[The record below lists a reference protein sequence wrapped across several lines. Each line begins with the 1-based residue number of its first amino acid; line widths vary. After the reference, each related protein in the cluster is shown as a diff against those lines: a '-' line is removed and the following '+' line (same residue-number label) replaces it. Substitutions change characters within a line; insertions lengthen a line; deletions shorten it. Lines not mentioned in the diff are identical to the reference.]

1 MSQSLVKNYIH
12 IIYSTKN
19 REPWLVDKKN
29 LTNLCNYSAGIL
41 QNKKCM
47 PLAIGGHDD
56 HLHILC
62 NLSKNIALSK
72 LLEVVKTNSSRWIKE
87 QNPKYEYFAWQNGY
101 GGFSVHENQTK
112 NIASY
117 INNQDEV
124 HKSKSFEEEY
134 LEILKEH
141 KMKYDPKYLF

>member
-19 REPWLVDKKN
+19 REPWLDNRILKK
-29 LTNLCNYSAGIL
+29 LCNYSAGIL
-41 QNKKCM
+41 QNKDCF
-47 PLAIGGHDD
+47 PLAIGGHYD
-56 HLHILC
+56 HVHIIC
-62 NLSKNIALSK
+62 NLSKKIALVK
-72 LLEVVKTNSSRWIKE
+72 LLEVVKTNSSRWIKD
-87 QNPKYEYFAWQNGY
+87 QGSKYEYFAWQNGY

-112 NIASY
+112 NLVSY
-117 INNQDEV
+117 INNQEEV